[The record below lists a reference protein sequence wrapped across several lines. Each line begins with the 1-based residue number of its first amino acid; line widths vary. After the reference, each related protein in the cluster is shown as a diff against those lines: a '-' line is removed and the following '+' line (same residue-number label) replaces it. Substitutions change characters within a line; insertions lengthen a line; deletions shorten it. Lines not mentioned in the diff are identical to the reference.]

1 VLVAQLRFHEQLVV
15 KLELLQLV
23 QVVQPVLVLQ
33 LVQVVQPV
41 PVLLVQALLFVV
53 VP

>member
-1 VLVAQLRFHEQLVV
+1 VLVAQLRFHEQLVA

-23 QVVQPVLVLQ
+23 QVVQR
-33 LVQVVQPV
+33 V
-41 PVLLVQALLFVV
+41 PVQLVQALLLVV

>member
-1 VLVAQLRFHEQLVV
+1 VLVAQLLFHEQLVV

-23 QVVQPVLVLQ
+23 QVVQPV
-33 LVQVVQPV
+33 
-41 PVLLVQALLFVV
+41 PVLLVQALLLVV

>member
-23 QVVQPVLVLQ
+23 QVVQPV
-33 LVQVVQPV
+33 
-41 PVLLVQALLFVV
+41 PVLLVQALLLVV

>member
-1 VLVAQLRFHEQLVV
+1 VLVALLRFHEQLVV
-15 KLELLQLV
+15 KLELLH
-23 QVVQPVLVLQ
+23 

-41 PVLLVQALLFVV
+41 PVLLVQALLQLVQALLLVV